1 MKGFNVFKE
10 CQLSLFVLRISLQ
23 ETCTCQTM
31 YTAVQL
37 NSFLNYR
44 YKLVCATKQ
53 GIGLGSSLSGI
64 YCLQGSYRVLNS

>member
-10 CQLSLFVLRISLQ
+10 CQLSLFEIQISLQ

-37 NSFLNYR
+37 NSLLN

-53 GIGLGSSLSGI
+53 GMGLGSSLSGV